1 MARIILDNRES
12 RLAEIYGDQA
22 IVKPLDMA
30 DILVEVDISNTA
42 NTTENT
48 ENTTTDAT
56 QTATWAFERKTIA
69 DLAASM
75 KDGRYHEQKARLLAH
90 YPAHRITYILEGL
103 PSVSHWCPQDA
114 PRMTGPIATAALQG
128 MIFNTLYRD
137 GIHVVGTR
145 STEET
150 AAFVAAFAA
159 RVTKN
164 PSDLLARPITGGAA
178 AITNHE
184 AALIVQARPGKN
196 ITPDLCWRLMVSQVP
211 GISIKLGAEITKVWP
226 SMSAFINEMGPLSRT
241 DRIARLKSI
250 PLLGAK
256 KGAVIHDFIFHGPTD
271 APNATE

>member
-1 MARIILDNRES
+1 MSRIILDNRES
-12 RLAEIYGDQA
+12 RLAEIFGDQV
-22 IVKPLDMA
+22 IVRPLDMA
-30 DILVEVDISNTA
+30 DILIEVNIPNA
-42 NTTENT
+42 
-48 ENTTTDAT
+48 DAT
-56 QTATWAFERKTIA
+56 IEPIQTAVWAFERKTIA

-103 PSVSHWCPQDA
+103 SPVNNWCLQDA

-137 GIHVVGTR
+137 GIHVFGTR
-145 STEET
+145 NTEET
-150 AAFVAAFAA
+150 AAFIAAFAA
-159 RVTKN
+159 RVAKN
-164 PSDLLARPITGGAA
+164 PTDLLASPNRGGAA
-178 AITNHE
+178 ATNHE
-184 AALIVQARPGKN
+184 AALIVQARRGKN

-226 SMSAFINEMGPLSRT
+226 SMSAFINEMGPISRT

-256 KGAVIHDFIFHGPTD
+256 KGAVIHDFIFHGP
-271 APNATE
+271 EVEV